1 MSEEKQFKFD
11 VVIGNP
17 PYQDETKGDNKRYA
31 PPIYDKFIDGAYK
44 TGKIVELIHPGRF
57 LFNAGS
63 TPKSWNK
70 KMLNNPHLKIIYYE
84 QDSAKVF
91 PNTDIKGGIAVSYK
105 DDGLI
110 LGPIGVFSPYPIVNS
125 ILKKVTQSEDFSSLS
140 EIIYSRTAY
149 RFTDEMHKENP
160 SAHSKLSKGHDYD
173 VSSNI
178 FERLPEI
185 FYESEPVDGENYIKI
200 LGRVDG
206 NRTFRYI
213 KKKYINA
220 IDNTSGWKVV
230 VPQANGT
237 GELGEKISHPEV
249 IGPDTG
255 STETFIEIGNCTSKN
270 EANNVVKYIKTKFCR
285 LMLGVL
291 KITQNGNKPVWR
303 LVPLQ
308 DFTANSD
315 IDWTKSIP
323 EIDQYLYKKY
333 NLSPEETDF
342 IETHVKEMD

>member
-1 MSEEKQFKFD
+1 MRCHKSIQRGATIMSEEKQFKFD

-160 SAHSKLSKGHDYD
+160 NAHSKLSKGHDYD

-200 LGRVDG
+200 LG
-206 NRTFRYI
+206 
-213 KKKYINA
+213 
-220 IDNTSGWKVV
+220 SEW
-230 VPQANGT
+230 
-237 GELGEKISHPEV
+237 
-249 IGPDTG
+249 
-255 STETFIEIGNCTSKN
+255 
-270 EANNVVKYIKTKFCR
+270 
-285 LMLGVL
+285 
-291 KITQNGNKPVWR
+291 
-303 LVPLQ
+303 
-308 DFTANSD
+308 
-315 IDWTKSIP
+315 
-323 EIDQYLYKKY
+323 
-333 NLSPEETDF
+333 
-342 IETHVKEMD
+342 